1 MKKKA
6 RLCLLFPVDFRRAIN
21 TFSMPDS
28 ATDPSYPLNL
38 ARNLNALRT
47 EGEWSMRALTDRA
60 HLSERTL
67 QYLERAEMVPT
78 LSTVEKLAQA
88 LGVETGSLLGQRP
101 VPRRSPE
108 IFIEAIIA
116 RNLVAA
122 RKRLMLTQEQLA
134 QQSGVSRTMIAHIER
149 EARNPSLQTLARLA
163 GALDLSIEGLLS
175 K

>member
-1 MKKKA
+1 
-6 RLCLLFPVDFRRAIN
+6 
-21 TFSMPDS
+21 MPAPTPDLAYTLS
-28 ATDPSYPLNL
+28 L
-38 ARNLNALRT
+38 ARNLTALRT

-60 HLSERTL
+60 HISERTL
-67 QYLERAEMVPT
+67 QYLEKARMVPA

-108 IFIEAIIA
+108 MFIEAIVA
-116 RNLVAA
+116 RNLVSA
-122 RKRLMLTQEQLA
+122 RKRLSLTQETLA
-134 QQSGVSRTMIAHIER
+134 EQSGVSRTMIAHIER

-163 GALDLSIEGLLS
+163 ASLDLSIEALLS

>member
-1 MKKKA
+1 MGTST
-6 RLCLLFPVDFRRAIN
+6 LFRVSDPL
-21 TFSMPDS
+21 P
-28 ATDPSYPLNL
+28 DPSHSLDL
-38 ARNLNALRT
+38 ARNLTALRAADK
-47 EGEWSMRALTDRA
+47 WSMRALTDRA
-60 HLSERTL
+60 HISERTL
-67 QYLERAEMVPT
+67 QYVEKARMIPS

-108 IFIEAIIA
+108 MFIEAIVA

-122 RKRLMLTQEQLA
+122 RKRLVLTQEQLA

-163 GALDLSIEGLLS
+163 ASLELSMEALLS

>member
-1 MKKKA
+1 M
-6 RLCLLFPVDFRRAIN
+6 CLLFPNDFGRAIN
-21 TFSMPDS
+21 TFLMSDP
-28 ATDPSYPLNL
+28 ATDPTYPLNL

-60 HLSERTL
+60 HVSERTL
-67 QYLERAEMVPT
+67 QYLEKAEMIPA

-88 LGVETGSLLGQRP
+88 LGVETSSLLGQRP

-108 IFIEAIIA
+108 MFIEAIVA

-122 RKRLMLTQEQLA
+122 RKRLTLTQEQLA

-149 EARNPSLQTLARLA
+149 QARNPSLQTLARLA
-163 GALDLSIEGLLS
+163 ASLELSMEALLS

>member
-1 MKKKA
+1 MSDPA
-6 RLCLLFPVDFRRAIN
+6 
-21 TFSMPDS
+21 S
-28 ATDPSYPLNL
+28 DPSYPLHL

-60 HLSERTL
+60 HVSERTL
-67 QYLERAEMVPT
+67 QYLERAEMIPA

-108 IFIEAIIA
+108 MFIEAIVA
-116 RNLVAA
+116 RNLVSA
-122 RKRLMLTQEQLA
+122 RKRLSLTQEQLSER
-134 QQSGVSRTMIAHIER
+134 SGVSRTMIAHIER
-149 EARNPSLQTLARLA
+149 EVRNPSLQTLARLA
-163 GALDLSIEGLLS
+163 GALDLSIEGLLT